1 MQTVVIG
8 AGVVGASIAARLA
21 ERGAAVTLV
30 DQGAPGG
37 GTSSTSYAWVNAN
50 GKEPR
55 PYYDLNL
62 AGLEAH
68 HRLAADARSADGG
81 TWLGTGGHVELAVD
95 DAHRDHLAAR
105 LARLT
110 ELGYAAEAI
119 TPGRAAELLPDVR
132 VPDDAQLIVHFAREA
147 YAYPALYLAHMLG
160 RARAAGARVLT
171 GATVTGLRASAS
183 GGGEALL
190 DDGTVLPA
198 DTVVSAVG
206 RWTGELAALA
216 GVEVPM
222 RTFASPGDPT
232 VGYLAETGPVPVRLR
247 RLVTS
252 PWLNVRPVGGGR
264 LLLQALDLDV
274 TADPGD
280 VPGVGSP
287 LAGEFLRR
295 LRDVVVGAEGAR
307 IERLVVG
314 QRALPGDG
322 RTIVGRTAQAPWL
335 YVVATHS
342 GVTLAPYLGEGVV
355 AEVHGEEVPVF
366 AEFRPERFL
375 ADAAYEPAGAPRR
388 PGEQ

>member
-1 MQTVVIG
+1 MPQTVVIG

-21 ERGAAVTLV
+21 ERGADVTLV

-55 PYYDLNL
+55 PYFDLNL

-68 HRLAADARSADGG
+68 HRLSADGG
-81 TWLGTGGHVELAVD
+81 GWLGTGGHVEIAVD

-110 ELGYAAEAI
+110 ERDYAAEAI
-119 TPGRAAELLPDVR
+119 TRERAAELLPDVR
-132 VPDDAQLIVHFAREA
+132 VPEDAQLIVHFAREA
-147 YAYPALYLAHMLG
+147 YAYPALYLAHVLAE
-160 RARAAGARVLT
+160 ARAAGVRVLT
-171 GATVTGLRASAS
+171 GVTVTGLRQSTA
-183 GGGEALL
+183 GGGEAVL
-190 DDGTVLPA
+190 DDGSLLRA
-198 DTVVSAVG
+198 DTIVSAVG

-216 GVEVPM
+216 GADVPM
-222 RTFASPGDPT
+222 QTFTTPGDPT
-232 VGYLAETGPVPVRLR
+232 VGYLAETGPVPVRLS

-252 PWLNVRPVGGGR
+252 PWLNVRPAGGGR

-274 TADPGD
+274 TADPRD
-280 VPGVGSP
+280 VPGAGSA
-287 LAGEFLRR
+287 LAAELLRR
-295 LRDVVVGAEGAR
+295 LRDVVPAAEGAR

-314 QRALPGDG
+314 RRALPGDG
-322 RTIVGRTAQAPWL
+322 RTIVGRVAQAPWL

-342 GVTLAPYLGEGVV
+342 GVTLAPYLGEGVA
-355 AEVHGEEVPVF
+355 AEVCGEDVPAF
-366 AEFRPERFL
+366 AEFRPERFV
-375 ADAAYEPAGAPRR
+375 ADAAYEPVGAPRR